1 VLQDWPSHRWVILNR
16 AQKYKNIGSNF
27 SMKLKFLNLSNV
39 LILFSILGAWYLTSV
54 LICPYLHFSFQQI
67 GFLTSYEFF
76 KSFSSYPGGI
86 ADYIACFISQF
97 FSFNKFGSFLIVM
110 IASLQGLI
118 VLRILK
124 SLSAPLKYR
133 LLIFTSILLM
143 AIVVQLD
150 YRYPYYAS
158 IRLLLAF
165 IFTMAL
171 CIVYS
176 KIPKYSAYIWLL
188 MAFLLFYLANGAA
201 LIVFALSTSVIFG
214 FENKIRLRYLYIPA
228 FLVLAVLIPY
238 LGYKFF
244 FQITLLNVF
253 NITMVKPPVQLA
265 YTQGIPLYV
274 YYSLLPVILLVV
286 FTGERIFKPL
296 LNSEPLVKPKKG
308 QKTIH
313 KVKFYNTSIF
323 TSSIQVLVIGLSGY
337 FLVSKYHDPFKKKLN
352 LIEYYAE
359 NEKWNEVLKTAESI
373 EKYDFRVNFQ
383 VNRAY
388 SHLGYLPDRL
398 FGYPQLLG
406 IFGLFFEPKMMVGN
420 SDMPTSDLYFD
431 LGFMNESQ
439 HWAFEAET
447 LLPHSPRILK
457 RLVLINLVNRK
468 YDLASEFLN
477 VLDRNMLCHQWVE
490 KYQRYVS
497 DTTLAAKDELI
508 SQKRKYTPK
517 KALVNVGV
525 LESLKLLF
533 ETNPNNR
540 MAYDYLL
547 TYFILD
553 QRLTD
558 FLEYLKYYPQL
569 NKSNLPGSWE
579 EALSIYIL
587 KTRTFPPFYTDKTIS
602 KNCMQRLTRFNEV
615 MKSYKNDL
623 QAAKSTLSLEFGESF
638 WYYMLYLSPK
648 VTNVLNNKVPI
659 Q

>member
-1 VLQDWPSHRWVILNR
+1 
-16 AQKYKNIGSNF
+16 
-27 SMKLKFLNLSNV
+27 
-39 LILFSILGAWYLTSV
+39 
-54 LICPYLHFSFQQI
+54 
-67 GFLTSYEFF
+67 
-76 KSFSSYPGGI
+76 
-86 ADYIACFISQF
+86 
-97 FSFNKFGSFLIVM
+97 
-110 IASLQGLI
+110 
-118 VLRILK
+118 
-124 SLSAPLKYR
+124 
-133 LLIFTSILLM
+133 
-143 AIVVQLD
+143 
-150 YRYPYYAS
+150 
-158 IRLLLAF
+158 
-165 IFTMAL
+165 
-171 CIVYS
+171 
-176 KIPKYSAYIWLL
+176 
-188 MAFLLFYLANGAA
+188 
-201 LIVFALSTSVIFG
+201 
-214 FENKIRLRYLYIPA
+214 
-228 FLVLAVLIPY
+228 
-238 LGYKFF
+238 
-244 FQITLLNVF
+244 
-253 NITMVKPPVQLA
+253 
-265 YTQGIPLYV
+265 
-274 YYSLLPVILLVV
+274 
-286 FTGERIFKPL
+286 
-296 LNSEPLVKPKKG
+296 
-308 QKTIH
+308 
-313 KVKFYNTSIF
+313 
-323 TSSIQVLVIGLSGY
+323 
-337 FLVSKYHDPFKKKLN
+337 
-352 LIEYYAE
+352 
-359 NEKWNEVLKTAESI
+359 
-373 EKYDFRVNFQ
+373 
-383 VNRAY
+383 
-388 SHLGYLPDRL
+388 
-398 FGYPQLLG
+398 
-406 IFGLFFEPKMMVGN
+406 
-420 SDMPTSDLYFD
+420 
-431 LGFMNESQ
+431 
-439 HWAFEAET
+439 
-447 LLPHSPRILK
+447 
-457 RLVLINLVNRK
+457 VNRK